1 MIRAMIADPDA
12 SARQELSRM
21 LSRCKVP
28 CAVIAQAES
37 CAEALELLRKTR
49 PQLVFAELELRDCSG
64 LSLLEQLQVTDAP
77 LQFLLLSERRDFSAL
92 REALRLGAA
101 DFLLKPFNREELETA
116 VQRIL
121 HRCGSPA
128 SASLVQRPDWQ
139 ENRYVA
145 ETVQYIASHYSDPR
159 LTVRR
164 IAQVLGLSE
173 GHLSRLF
180 REKTGYTMKN
190 YLTRYRIGVA
200 EDLLR
205 DSRSRVY
212 EAAKLVGYQD
222 VAYFSNTFKRIVG
235 VSPTVFRNEKS
246 GSGE

>member
-1 MIRAMIADPDA
+1 MIRALIVDPDA
-12 SARQELSRM
+12 AARQETVRLLSH
-21 LSRCKVP
+21 CTVP
-28 CAVIAQAES
+28 CTVVGQAERGD
-37 CAEALELLRKTR
+37 AALELLRSTR
-49 PQLVFAELELRDCSG
+49 PQLVISELELPDRPG
-64 LSLLEQLQVTDAP
+64 LALLEQLQERDAP
-77 LQFLLLSERRDFSAL
+77 LQFLFLSERQDFFAL

-101 DFLLKPFNREELETA
+101 DYLLKPLSREELEGA
-116 VQRIL
+116 LHRIL
-121 HRCGSPA
+121 RRRGSPA
-128 SASLVQRPDWQ
+128 SAHLFQSQDWQ

-145 ETVQYIASHYSDPR
+145 EAVHYIASHYNDPT
-159 LTVRR
+159 LTVRSISR
-164 IAQVLGLSE
+164 VLDLSE

-180 REKTGYTMKN
+180 KEKTGYTMKN

-235 VSPTVFRNEKS
+235 VSPTEYRNEKP
-246 GSGE
+246 